1 MTAARA
7 ARASAL
13 TYRLCWIA
21 ESGEP
26 AAEESQTRNVS
37 KASAPCPAVCS
48 ACRKTR
54 GTRGEVTVQ
63 VGCGSGRA
71 RRCGISRKI
80 GRTTNSACVCA
91 GQNPIP
97 GTMPTH
103 ICGTQAPVPGTKT
116 PAARAR
122 SGDRHDRPDR
132 AQASRS
138 GLISEYRRAAQ
149 RSQQTPDQNGVR
161 VLAGHKDLHTICTH
175 SSSAPAAWAARLRPS
190 RRGRSE
196 LF

>member
-1 MTAARA
+1 
-7 ARASAL
+7 
-13 TYRLCWIA
+13 
-21 ESGEP
+21 
-26 AAEESQTRNVS
+26 
-37 KASAPCPAVCS
+37 
-48 ACRKTR
+48 
-54 GTRGEVTVQ
+54 VTVQ

-71 RRCGISRKI
+71 RRCGISRRI
-80 GRTTNSACVCA
+80 GRTTNPACVCA